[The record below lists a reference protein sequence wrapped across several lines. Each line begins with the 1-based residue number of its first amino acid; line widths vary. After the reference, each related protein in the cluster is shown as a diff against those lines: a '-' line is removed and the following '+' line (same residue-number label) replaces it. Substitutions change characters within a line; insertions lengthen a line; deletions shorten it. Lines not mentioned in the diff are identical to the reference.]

1 MFWSS
6 HTAGAKSTPP
16 LCFVQ
21 TMGKG
26 SAYSFAP
33 FHPQSS
39 ADQGTW
45 DSGRRYAWN
54 LGGFFGVCP
63 STGTRCP
70 CIGCTQLCQIAAG
83 NRDCYFAFRSFCV
96 YSISARFVLP
106 DVSQTGLYINKA
118 HEQNYS
124 CALLPDR
131 LRCIYH
137 YGGGNKKAPKG
148 QSTSGRF
155 ETRKRRPLVM
165 GHGYCNGYII
175 AISSQKGKSRILK
188 TAKLHLR

>member
-45 DSGRRYAWN
+45 DSGRRYTWN

-63 STGTRCP
+63 DIDTRCP
-70 CIGCTQLCQIAAG
+70 CIGRTQLCQIAAG

-96 YSISARFVLP
+96 HSISARFVLP
-106 DVSQTGLYINKA
+106 DVSQTGLYIKKRMSKITHTLCCLIGHDVSIIMGVEIKKCPKVN
-118 HEQNYS
+118 QPLD
-124 CALLPDR
+124 ALK
-131 LRCIYH
+131 H
-137 YGGGNKKAPKG
+137 GNEDLWWWV
-148 QSTSGRF
+148 TD
-155 ETRKRRPLVM
+155 TVM
-165 GHGYCNGYII
+165 V
-175 AISSQKGKSRILK
+175 IL
-188 TAKLHLR
+188 